1 MEYFGTGGGGG
12 YAEVTIPET
21 PCAQL
26 TIIVGDRATL
36 ENVSSPAPLLSEEEE
51 AWGGNPW
58 KWRGLSGVFDLWSFS
73 QPNALVI
80 AGGGGGGGDGVN
92 GGAGGGFNGQNSSAL
107 DKAARQ
113 VRSSQG
119 ATLVKFMVG
128 VHSREEA
135 PTSRAE
141 VEVVEATSEETGGT
155 GTGPRGEGGGGSGFI
170 GNATGILLTGDWF
183 IPGNATNLSLG
194 PRKEMGLAKGQPK
207 HKSLEQMDGSL
218 SNISG
223 VPVSHVR
230 NVRLWARP
238 G

>member
-1 MEYFGTGGGGG
+1 ME
-12 YAEVTIPET
+12 
-21 PCAQL
+21 AQEAVS
-26 TIIVGDRATL
+26 TDRTL
-36 ENVSSPAPLLSEEEE
+36 L
-51 AWGGNPW
+51 
-58 KWRGLSGVFDLWSFS
+58 
-73 QPNALVI
+73 
-80 AGGGGGGGDGVN
+80 
-92 GGAGGGFNGQNSSAL
+92 L

-141 VEVVEATSEETGGT
+141 VEVVEATSEELEEQEQVLVVRAAE
-155 GTGPRGEGGGGSGFI
+155 GPDSSAMQLESCSLAI
-170 GNATGILLTGDWF
+170 GLFQVMRL
-183 IPGNATNLSLG
+183 
-194 PRKEMGLAKGQPK
+194 PRKEMGLAKGQLQT
-207 HKSLEQMDGSL
+207 KSLEQMDGSL